1 MTRGGDNDDRQY
13 RAVRIDTRRNVKMIG
28 QASKEVV
35 LEYGSHLKSL
45 LSLLRVGLR

>member
-13 RAVRIDTRRNVKMIG
+13 RAVRIDTRRNVTVIG

-35 LEYGSHLKSL
+35 LGYGSHLKLL